1 MLTAD
6 NLVMRFGGLLAVD
19 GVSFE
24 VEQGAIVGM
33 IGPNG
38 AGKTTIFQ
46 MISGFLQPS
55 AGSVKF
61 CGKAIDGLDPVRI
74 CRLGLTRTFQ
84 IVEIFPTLTVI
95 ETLTAAALVR
105 APMKRARVLAAETA
119 VLVGLGDKLDR
130 LCGGLTLP
138 EQKALEIG
146 KALATGPQMI
156 LLDEVM
162 AGLRPPEAA
171 VVADLIRR
179 LRADGLTFLF
189 IEHNMDV
196 VMSLS
201 DRVIVIGAG
210 QKIAEGLP
218 AAVAEDPKVIESYL
232 GKGLDFA

>member
-1 MLTAD
+1 
-6 NLVMRFGGLLAVD
+6 
-19 GVSFE
+19 
-24 VEQGAIVGM
+24 
-33 IGPNG
+33 
-38 AGKTTIFQ
+38 
-46 MISGFLQPS
+46 
-55 AGSVKF
+55 
-61 CGKAIDGLDPVRI
+61 
-74 CRLGLTRTFQ
+74 
-84 IVEIFPTLTVI
+84 
-95 ETLTAAALVR
+95 
-105 APMKRARVLAAETA
+105 MKRARVLAAETA
-119 VLVGLGDKLDR
+119 ALVGLSDKLDR

-196 VMSLS
+196 VMTLS

-218 AAVAEDPKVIESYL
+218 A
-232 GKGLDFA
+232 